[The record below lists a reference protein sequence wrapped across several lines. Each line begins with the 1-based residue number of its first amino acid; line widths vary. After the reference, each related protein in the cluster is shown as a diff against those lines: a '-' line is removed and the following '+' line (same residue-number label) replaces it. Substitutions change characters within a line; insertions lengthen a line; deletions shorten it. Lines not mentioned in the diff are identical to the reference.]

1 MAGSWADMTLPD
13 FLSDYFMWSFLLESF
28 SIKNEPFLAAHAQET
43 NGTYYPSFA
52 CPLNYSRILFF
63 QFVKI
68 RFLFYLF
75 RFVLSFLFQLVLTTR
90 QTCFH
95 LCHGLQKWYPH
106 TARKN
111 GVWYLNLTGHPYSS
125 GGKVGF
131 LKTLKY
137 ILRDLVRLKRKNF
150 IKAGTKN
157 RVRIDQSLCHFIWM
171 GC

>member
-28 SIKNEPFLAAHAQET
+28 SIKNEPFLPAHAQET
-43 NGTYYPSFA
+43 NGTYNPSFA

-137 ILRDLVRLKRKNF
+137 IVRDLVRLKRKNF
-150 IKAGTKN
+150 IKAATKN
-157 RVRIDQSLCHFIWM
+157 RVRIDQLLCYLIWM

>member
-1 MAGSWADMTLPD
+1 MAGSWANVTLPD

-28 SIKNEPFLAAHAQET
+28 SIKNEPFLPAHAQET
-43 NGTYYPSFA
+43 NGTYNPSFA

-106 TARKN
+106 TARK
-111 GVWYLNLTGHPYSS
+111 
-125 GGKVGF
+125 
-131 LKTLKY
+131 
-137 ILRDLVRLKRKNF
+137 
-150 IKAGTKN
+150 
-157 RVRIDQSLCHFIWM
+157 M
-171 GC
+171 GCVVLLVICIENFSCLISWYNSISHLFQWPQFCKFLS

>member
-1 MAGSWADMTLPD
+1 MFPPLPWTPEMI
-13 FLSDYFMWSFLLESF
+13 S
-28 SIKNEPFLAAHAQET
+28 
-43 NGTYYPSFA
+43 TY
-52 CPLNYSRILFF
+52 C
-63 QFVKI
+63 Q
-68 RFLFYLF
+68 
-75 RFVLSFLFQLVLTTR
+75 
-90 QTCFH
+90 
-95 LCHGLQKWYPH
+95 
-106 TARKN
+106 KN

-137 ILRDLVRLKRKNF
+137 ILRELVRLKRKNF

>member
-1 MAGSWADMTLPD
+1 MCWLYTCWTSDLKVPGQTLTD
-13 FLSDYFMWSFLLESF
+13 WTVLSKTCNIFWLCF
-28 SIKNEPFLAAHAQET
+28 
-43 NGTYYPSFA
+43 
-52 CPLNYSRILFF
+52 
-63 QFVKI
+63 
-68 RFLFYLF
+68 FLFLNIKMRFIFHLF
-75 RFVLSFLFQLVLTTR
+75 RLVLSSLFQLVLTTR

-125 GGKVGF
+125 GGKVCF

-137 ILRDLVRLKRKNF
+137 IVRDLVRLKRKNF
-150 IKAGTKN
+150 IKAATKN
-157 RVRIDQSLCHFIWM
+157 RVRLDQSLCHFIWM

>member
-1 MAGSWADMTLPD
+1 MNLSCLLMLRKQMAHIIQA
-13 FLSDYFMWSFLLESF
+13 LLVHWT
-28 SIKNEPFLAAHAQET
+28 IQE
-43 NGTYYPSFA
+43 F
-52 CPLNYSRILFF
+52 CFF

-68 RFLFYLF
+68 RFIFHLF
-75 RFVLSFLFQLVLTTR
+75 RLVLSSLFQLVLTTR

-137 ILRDLVRLKRKNF
+137 IVRDLVRLKRKNF
-150 IKAGTKN
+150 IKAATKN
-157 RVRIDQSLCHFIWM
+157 RVRIDQSLCYLIWM